1 MTKTQGSEKYILLL
15 IVLIAI
21 FFRIWQLESI
31 PPGLYPDEAINAN
44 EALESIKTKN
54 WQVFYPE
61 NNGREGLFIWLISLS
76 FFIFGASVWSLKIV
90 PALIGVLTVVGLYLF
105 TKELFG
111 GATGDPEGKHT
122 ASYGASRQQA
132 TSIALL
138 ASFFL
143 AISFWH
149 TNFSRIG
156 FRAILVP
163 FILVFS
169 LYFLIKGFS
178 TRKKFHFA
186 IAGLF
191 FGLGFYTYSVFRL
204 SVILLATIF
213 ILWYLIYKKQ
223 NLQKKYL
230 SLVAC
235 CLLLVFVVALP
246 IGLYFL
252 KNPQNFIG
260 RSSQISIFSQEN
272 IPKAFFKSLI
282 LHLGMFNF
290 YGDGNW
296 RHNLSGSPQL
306 LWPIGILFLIG
317 VFISIKGLISSAK
330 KKNYSLFAVHSS
342 LLGWFLVM
350 LLASV
355 LTYEGIPHAL
365 RSIGVIPVVYIFVS
379 LGGYHLYRWLNSRFG
394 NRKLLIVLCSLFLV
408 LLVIAQFNKYFIAWG
423 ARSETKNAFS
433 RDYVQIGNY
442 LNELPVNIQK
452 IVVVNRG
459 GVPVPWPD
467 GIPVSAQ
474 TTMFIENAKYG
485 EIQSI
490 YLLPKNLEKVKIEK
504 RTVIIP
510 LQYDQDL
517 FQKLQIMF
525 PEGEIRK
532 ENEIL
537 TYQIP

>member
-1 MTKTQGSEKYILLL
+1 MTKTQSSEKYILLL

-21 FFRIWQLESI
+21 FFRVWQLESI

-44 EALESIKTKN
+44 EALGSIKTKN

-76 FFIFGASVWSLKIV
+76 FFIFGVSVWSLKIV
-90 PALIGVLTVVGLYLF
+90 PALIGVLTVAGLYLF
-105 TKELFG
+105 TKELIL
-111 GATGDPEGKHT
+111 ATGDLKGKST

-149 TNFSRIG
+149 INFSRIA

-204 SVILLATIF
+204 SVMLLAIIF

-230 SLVAC
+230 SLVSC
-235 CLLLVFVVALP
+235 FLLLAFVVALP
-246 IGLYFL
+246 IGVYFL

-282 LHLGMFNF
+282 LHFSMFNF

-296 RHNLSGSPQL
+296 RHNLPSSPQL

-317 VFISIKGLISSAK
+317 VFISIKRLISSAK
-330 KKNYSLFAVHSS
+330 KKNYSLFILHSS

-350 LLASV
+350 LLASA

-379 LGGYHLYRWLNSRFG
+379 LGGYHLYHWLNSRFG
-394 NRKLLIVLCSLFLV
+394 NRKLLLVLCSLFLV
-408 LLVIAQFNKYFIAWG
+408 LLVIAQFNKYFITWG
-423 ARSETKNAFS
+423 AHPETKNAFS
-433 RDYVQIGNY
+433 RDCVQIGNY
-442 LNELPVNIQK
+442 LNELPADTQK

-474 TTMFIENAKYG
+474 TIMFIENAKYG
-485 EIQSI
+485 KIQSI
-490 YLLPKNLEKVKIEK
+490 YLLPESLEKVKIEK

-510 LQYDQDL
+510 LEYDQDL

-525 PEGEIRK
+525 PAGEIRK
-532 ENEIL
+532 ENEIS